1 METLMPWTTTAGSWR
16 TVSKQ
21 GKFWR
26 SSEFNKIETAIGK
39 YKTTDPNDARLKQ
52 LKAILD
58 AISHWRIHKQEQKA
72 KKAGVAFVSPK
83 DARDEGAKIAQAENR
98 IPAAVRGGDNET
110 LSVRSQATDS
120 LVADVVAEID
130 VVMTADRTAWGVH
143 NFTAPTQQ
151 ALGEAFRFLVTA
163 QTETADVVAYREATI
178 LNPALIQDALISA
191 SVIQQDSIHVWGP
204 SGFILNAP
212 TNCIGVAMADDFKT
226 KNAVAE
232 GHQLEKYREIL
243 RLYESGVRLPAPT
256 ALRAATGKH
265 SEVAVLGRSYG
276 HTTSVS
282 GIFVLVNAHAN
293 SVAEIRPASVYHI
306 ASLMTKQGTTQ
317 QIQVIGA
324 TLPAV
329 TDRRM
334 AQYRQLNADLGI
346 PIVQLPLSASVEL
359 GATYWQGLYGN
370 AIVFLNRPANAMVH
384 GSDEHRA
391 AVASGEYQVTIKDDH
406 PKNCNICKPPA

>member
-130 VVMTADRTAWGVH
+130 VVMTADRTAWGGH
-143 NFTAPTQQ
+143 NF
-151 ALGEAFRFLVTA
+151 L
-163 QTETADVVAYREATI
+163 
-178 LNPALIQDALISA
+178 
-191 SVIQQDSIHVWGP
+191 
-204 SGFILNAP
+204 
-212 TNCIGVAMADDFKT
+212 
-226 KNAVAE
+226 
-232 GHQLEKYREIL
+232 
-243 RLYESGVRLPAPT
+243 
-256 ALRAATGKH
+256 
-265 SEVAVLGRSYG
+265 
-276 HTTSVS
+276 
-282 GIFVLVNAHAN
+282 
-293 SVAEIRPASVYHI
+293 
-306 ASLMTKQGTTQ
+306 
-317 QIQVIGA
+317 
-324 TLPAV
+324 
-329 TDRRM
+329 
-334 AQYRQLNADLGI
+334 
-346 PIVQLPLSASVEL
+346 
-359 GATYWQGLYGN
+359 
-370 AIVFLNRPANAMVH
+370 
-384 GSDEHRA
+384 
-391 AVASGEYQVTIKDDH
+391 
-406 PKNCNICKPPA
+406 